1 MGPRTSPTATRAGT
15 LMYRG
20 AIAEASTTNAVSIG
34 HKNVKPVLKDLIM
47 QQAGG
52 YPHRHP
58 FPTATARPGYMQL
71 VEVHLGNQWVR
82 GRIEQARVSSILA

>member
-20 AIAEASTTNAVSIG
+20 AIAETSSTNAVSIG
-34 HKNVKPVLKDLIM
+34 RQNVKPVLKDLIM

-52 YPHRHP
+52 YLHRHP
-58 FPTATARPGYMQL
+58 FPTAAARPGYVGLIVCVISMYCY
-71 VEVHLGNQWVR
+71 
-82 GRIEQARVSSILA
+82 